1 MNGVMGLNG
10 LLLRT
15 DIDATQRNYLEIQR
29 ESSQE
34 LMGLLDNLLDTS
46 QIESGK
52 MEIEVEPFELEPL
65 LQKLQRFLQSG
76 AAQEKGLECRGNLG
90 NNLPHTLLGDA
101 QRLTQVLNNLCSNAI
116 KFTDQGSIG
125 ITVATVEGEARNQ
138 KVLNFSVSDTGIG
151 MSAEQQHQIFDL
163 FTQADSSL
171 TRRHGGSGLGL
182 AISQQLVQMMGG
194 AGIEVSSEV
203 GVGSTFSFS
212 LAFEWPH

>member
-1 MNGVMGLNG
+1 M
-10 LLLRT
+10 
-15 DIDATQRNYLEIQR
+15 
-29 ESSQE
+29 
-34 LMGLLDNLLDTS
+34 
-46 QIESGK
+46 
-52 MEIEVEPFELEPL
+52 
-65 LQKLQRFLQSG
+65 
-76 AAQEKGLECRGNLG
+76 
-90 NNLPHTLLGDA
+90 
-101 QRLTQVLNNLCSNAI
+101 
-116 KFTDQGSIG
+116 
-125 ITVATVEGEARNQ
+125 EGEARNQ

>member
-65 LQKLQRFLQSG
+65 LQKLQRFFQSG
-76 AAQEKGLECRGNLG
+76 AAQEKGLE
-90 NNLPHTLLGDA
+90 
-101 QRLTQVLNNLCSNAI
+101 
-116 KFTDQGSIG
+116 
-125 ITVATVEGEARNQ
+125 
-138 KVLNFSVSDTGIG
+138 
-151 MSAEQQHQIFDL
+151 
-163 FTQADSSL
+163 
-171 TRRHGGSGLGL
+171 
-182 AISQQLVQMMGG
+182 
-194 AGIEVSSEV
+194 
-203 GVGSTFSFS
+203 
-212 LAFEWPH
+212 